1 MLFQFRIEPP
11 SVRTRGGSHWLA
23 MSLMPLRSGYIGSFA
38 DPGSDARVIVL
49 VDNQGA
55 IVRERVLDAP
65 LSLVSMTADL
75 RFIIVVRYSDVPEVV
90 FYECRRGDA
99 AT

>member
-1 MLFQFRIEPP
+1 
-11 SVRTRGGSHWLA
+11 

-38 DPGSDARVIVL
+38 DPRSDARVIVL

-75 RFIIVVRYSDVPEVV
+75 RFIIAVRYSDVPEVV
-90 FYECRRGDA
+90 FYECRSGDA